1 MDSRAPESVVAVF
14 SSCRKTCGLVS
25 WWRAAQQ
32 EVSLVVVIVLGFV
45 TSMAAFTGAT
55 VWLIRHEMHPG

>member
-1 MDSRAPESVVAVF
+1 M
-14 SSCRKTCGLVS
+14 
-25 WWRAAQQ
+25 
-32 EVSLVVVIVLGFV
+32 SLVVVIVLGFV